1 MRDFISSKKCKL
13 RAHTKIHK
21 SPYLAHLE
29 LDGGSTG
36 ITCAKLGEAE
46 IMAQSGISNIL
57 LANEIIG
64 WFKTQ
69 RLASLAK
76 YCNLIV
82 AVDDLENARQIS
94 NAVSDVGST
103 VGLVVDVNLSGGGPA
118 GDSRLE
124 GILDRCLV
132 PPGKPAVELARELVR
147 LPNIK
152 FKGVMGYE
160 GGLPDPCDIEKSNA
174 VTRQALE
181 RLVESGELIE
191 DAGTDVEIISC
202 GSSTS
207 YKVAADVRGIT
218 EIQAGSYIL
227 MDIYHHRF
235 SPEFEYALWV
245 QAAII
250 SLPKPDRAIL
260 DAGGNAISGDAGLP
274 EVRDR
279 NGVKVVELN
288 AEHVHVQT
296 ENSVKLSRGDRLD
309 LLPSNIDTTT
319 CLHDNYVVSRHGE
332 VEMILPVAA
341 RGWFQ

>member
-152 FKGVMGYE
+152 FK
-160 GGLPDPCDIEKSNA
+160 
-174 VTRQALE
+174 
-181 RLVESGELIE
+181 
-191 DAGTDVEIISC
+191 
-202 GSSTS
+202 
-207 YKVAADVRGIT
+207 
-218 EIQAGSYIL
+218 
-227 MDIYHHRF
+227 
-235 SPEFEYALWV
+235 
-245 QAAII
+245 
-250 SLPKPDRAIL
+250 
-260 DAGGNAISGDAGLP
+260 
-274 EVRDR
+274 
-279 NGVKVVELN
+279 
-288 AEHVHVQT
+288 
-296 ENSVKLSRGDRLD
+296 
-309 LLPSNIDTTT
+309 
-319 CLHDNYVVSRHGE
+319 
-332 VEMILPVAA
+332 
-341 RGWFQ
+341 